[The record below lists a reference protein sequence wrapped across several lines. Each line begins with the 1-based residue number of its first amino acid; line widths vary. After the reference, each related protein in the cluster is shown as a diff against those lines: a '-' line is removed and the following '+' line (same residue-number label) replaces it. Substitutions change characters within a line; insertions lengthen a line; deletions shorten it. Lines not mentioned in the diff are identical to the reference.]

1 MRRTPAEPGRLV
13 RVRPRGFTLVEILAT
28 LALVGILLPAVTGG
42 LSLCLSMAGQ
52 ARQQAQAASLAH
64 GKLSEVVATAQLQS
78 ASMKGDFGT
87 DWPDYR
93 WAANLSDWDGATL
106 RQLDVTVSW
115 RHAGKDRGVT
125 MTTLVY
131 TGGSP

>member
-1 MRRTPAEPGRLV
+1 MRRFRTESPG
-13 RVRPRGFTLVEILAT
+13 RGFTLVEILAT
-28 LALVGILLPAVTGG
+28 LTLAAIVLPAVMHGISQ
-42 LSLCLSMAGQ
+42 SLATASQ
-52 ARQQAQAASLAH
+52 ARQQAEAASLAH
-64 GKLSEVVATAQLQS
+64 GKLSEIVAAGQLQQAVLS
-78 ASMKGDFGT
+78 GDFGT

-93 WAANLSDWDGATL
+93 WAACVQDWDGALL

-115 RHAGKDRGVT
+115 RQAGKDRSVT